1 MRGLQEILLVDGYN
15 IIHAWPD
22 LKRIAD
28 YSLEDA
34 RYALLEIL
42 QDFQGYKGLRVIVV
56 FDAHMIQGGLEKKER
71 ACNIEV
77 VYTRENETAD
87 HYIERWTAGIQKNM
101 HVIVATSDFLQQT
114 MVLSQGAVRI
124 SAREL
129 LEQVRLVRKRINS
142 EYLEKHH
149 PKTNLLGDRVSPE
162 TLEKLERWRRQR

>member
-1 MRGLQEILLVDGYN
+1 
-15 IIHAWPD
+15 
-22 LKRIAD
+22 
-28 YSLEDA
+28 
-34 RYALLEIL
+34 
-42 QDFQGYKGLRVIVV
+42 
-56 FDAHMIQGGLEKKER
+56 
-71 ACNIEV
+71 
-77 VYTRENETAD
+77 
-87 HYIERWTAGIQKNM
+87 M

-149 PKTNLLGDRVSPE
+149 PKTNLLGDRVGPE